1 MNVLKVF
8 NKKIDAVFAQESFT
22 LDNFAMVDSV
32 DQYGRVK
39 LVTGHSVY
47 FVVINTVEDCH
58 KYAGHV
64 FSWVEFKGVFEKEIK
79 GWILSRVRG

>member
-8 NKKIDAVFAQESFT
+8 NKKIDAVFAQEAFA

-58 KYAGHV
+58 KYGGHV
-64 FSWVEFKGVFEKEIK
+64 FSWVEFKGVFEKEVK
-79 GWILSRVRG
+79 GWILSRVRN

>member
-8 NKKIDAVFAQESFT
+8 NKKIDAVFAQGAFA

-39 LVTGHSVY
+39 LVRTLCLLRS
-47 FVVINTVEDCH
+47 D
-58 KYAGHV
+58 
-64 FSWVEFKGVFEKEIK
+64 
-79 GWILSRVRG
+79 